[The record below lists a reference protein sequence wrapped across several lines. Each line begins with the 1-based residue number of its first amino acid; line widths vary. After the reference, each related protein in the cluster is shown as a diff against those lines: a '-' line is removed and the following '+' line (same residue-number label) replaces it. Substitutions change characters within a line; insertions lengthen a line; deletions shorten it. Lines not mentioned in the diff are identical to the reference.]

1 MTKYLLL
8 SEQEKINELIELLAL
23 KLNQD
28 PNNLNNIKENLTTI
42 IKENKDSNIEDTLNT
57 YSNYLEKE
65 IKSLLTEK
73 YTPGI
78 QVGLQNNN
86 FKIVEYGG
94 RFNGTSIKEIKKDT
108 LFSFDSISKI
118 LISLIITEE
127 IRNNRLD
134 WNTKV
139 NEYNK
144 DFELDATIESII
156 KFTSLIRTEKRID
169 NLETKETIDILKR
182 CKELLN
188 EKEQYKSFYEY
199 SDIGYMILRLSIPEF
214 LTKLDNLLS
223 KIDNKNLSYD
233 WINNKKNIT
242 GGKIESEYITPDPKG
257 KKIFFPGHT
266 GLYGNIEGLL
276 NLFEKTFYE
285 ETIIS
290 KEEKEYLLKQ
300 PYQDPIVYSKDGTQL
315 LGKNQSPQ
323 YMAKI
328 AGIYRKP
335 TGITDLNYNKLASCD
350 MSYLTTDKAIAST
363 GTCGSWA
370 VTDNLSYQDKFGHYT
385 GGLLTNPYSYVEHGY
400 YPEAKNNIPNT
411 NLTVNQK
418 GIILGYQAKLNP
430 YKELITEYGLLLE
443 LLTQYLKETD
453 KEYLS
458 NKKYQLTKKIS

>member
-8 SEQEKINELIELLAL
+8 SEQKKIDELVNLLAL

-28 PNNLNNIKENLTTI
+28 PNNLNNIKEHFTTI
-42 IKENKDSNIEDTLNT
+42 IKENKDSNIEDILNT

-65 IKSLLTEK
+65 LKPLLTEK

-78 QVGLQNNN
+78 QIGLQNNN

-94 RFNGTSIKEIKKDT
+94 KFNGTSIKEITPDT

-127 IRNNRLD
+127 IRNKKVKWD
-134 WNTKV
+134 TKV

-169 NLETKETIDILKR
+169 NLETKETIEILKK
-182 CKELLN
+182 CKELLE

-214 LTKLDNLLS
+214 LTKLDILLS
-223 KIDNKNLSYD
+223 KIDNKNLTYD
-233 WINNKKNIT
+233 WINKKKNIT

-257 KKIFFPGHT
+257 KRIIFPGHT
-266 GLYGNIEGLL
+266 GIYGNITGLL
-276 NLFEKTFYE
+276 NLFEKTFH
-285 ETIIS
+285 TGHIITN
-290 KEEKEYLLKQ
+290 KEINYLLQQ
-300 PYQDPIVYSKDGTQL
+300 PYQDPIVYSKDGNQL
-315 LGKNQSPQ
+315 LGKNKSPQ

-335 TGITDLNYNKLASCD
+335 TGITDPNYNKLASCD
-350 MSYLTTDKAIAST
+350 MSHLTTDEAIASV

-370 VTDNLSYQDKFGHYT
+370 VTDNLEYEDKFGHYI
-385 GGLLTNPYSYVEHGY
+385 GGLLTNPYSFVEQGY
-400 YPEAKNNIPNT
+400 YPETKNNIPNT

-418 GIILGYQAKLNP
+418 GIILGYQSALNP

-453 KEYLS
+453 KKCLS
-458 NKKYQLTKKIS
+458 NKKHQLTKKIS